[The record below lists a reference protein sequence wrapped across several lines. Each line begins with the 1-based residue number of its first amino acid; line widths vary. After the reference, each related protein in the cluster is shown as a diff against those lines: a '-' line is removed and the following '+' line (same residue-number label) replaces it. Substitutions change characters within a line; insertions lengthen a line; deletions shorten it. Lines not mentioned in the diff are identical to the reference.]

1 MGYDED
7 FVESMRKLNETLK
20 AHLRL
25 QEDGM
30 KLLGALEQIFTIMTP
45 PPKVKKATPT
55 PLRNETGVTE
65 ITQKNGLNGSI
76 LNGDEIEGS
85 SIDIDFQ
92 IDDHKKPK
100 KIVIDWCHCVCSGL
114 FHFIIFKWDERMR
127 LKGQLLFFIN
137 LFLLIS
143 FDIKGK
149 MNPGERV
156 FQLTSYFDK
165 HFIFVRFF

>member
-100 KIVIDWCHCVCSGL
+100 KIVID
-114 FHFIIFKWDERMR
+114 
-127 LKGQLLFFIN
+127 
-137 LFLLIS
+137 
-143 FDIKGK
+143 
-149 MNPGERV
+149 
-156 FQLTSYFDK
+156 
-165 HFIFVRFF
+165 